1 MHLSLNS
8 IQRIPIDRSGTDCQ
22 TGCFGLDL
30 RSNLITTNKA
40 SKVPIG
46 LLHRQ
51 PPTAPKD
58 PSAAPSPPVPSL
70 SWACARC
77 AQASSKIKIQ
87 SKLHYA
93 AACLCRCRADCWD
106 ANWAEPISLSQW
118 GNGGARALTKIWFD
132 GVCTNEIVIFAYLN
146 LDIVSGKC
154 MQVQ

>member
-58 PSAAPSPPVPSL
+58 PSRATSPLPSW

-87 SKLHYA
+87 AKLHYA
-93 AACLCRCRADCWD
+93 AVASVAVVPT
-106 ANWAEPISLSQW
+106 AGTQIEPNPYLFL
-118 GNGGARALTKIWFD
+118 NGGMVGRARLRRFDLTVCALTK
-132 GVCTNEIVIFAYLN
+132 L
-146 LDIVSGKC
+146 
-154 MQVQ
+154 

>member
-1 MHLSLNS
+1 MYSLLFSLRLMHLSS
-8 IQRIPIDRSGTDCQ
+8 YTIQRIPIDRSGTDCQ

-58 PSAAPSPPVPSL
+58 PSRAPSPLPSL

-87 SKLHYA
+87 AKLHYA
-93 AACLCRCRADCWD
+93 AAASV
-106 ANWAEPISLSQW
+106 AVVPTAGTQIEPSPYLFL
-118 GNGGARALTKIWFD
+118 NGGMVGRARLRRFDLTVCALTK
-132 GVCTNEIVIFAYLN
+132 L
-146 LDIVSGKC
+146 
-154 MQVQ
+154 